1 MHATALYAHSVL
13 FVLLG
18 LHEFPAHWLPARLK
32 LDEYQRQMRDAETE
46 SHEGKRKDESVWP
59 IMRITHTRSR
69 WIYELYYKR
78 EAISDELYEWL
89 CDEKYADV
97 K

>member
-1 MHATALYAHSVL
+1 MTFLAIQ
-13 FVLLG
+13 
-18 LHEFPAHWLPARLK
+18 

-46 SHEGKRKDESVWP
+46 SHEGKRIDESIWP
-59 IMRITHTRSR
+59 IIRINHTRTR